1 MGTPKFFKKLFNKLI
16 CSVCGQHKIYLNIK
30 LLTAFKN
37 KLNNTKSF
45 IFVGNPNKILSKY
58 L

>member
-16 CSVCGQHKIYLNIK
+16 CSVCEQHKIYLNIK
-30 LLTAFKN
+30 PLTAFKN

-45 IFVGNPNKILSKY
+45 IFVGNPNKF
-58 L
+58 

>member
-1 MGTPKFFKKLFNKLI
+1 MCTPKILKNFFNKLI
-16 CSVCGQHKIYLNIK
+16 CSVCEQHKIYLDIK

-45 IFVGNPNKILSKY
+45 IFVGNPNKF
-58 L
+58 